1 MTTLTSNDGLPTG
14 RRVDITLE
22 AVATLEHMLRAAL
35 DQIPDDDPEIAPTR
49 RLLRTAIDLSGI
61 ATWALGD
68 DLATPEGLATTLD
81 QLSGKQAAPV
91 DVGPARKA
99 RP

>member
-1 MTTLTSNDGLPTG
+1 MTTRAPNDGLPKG
-14 RRVDITLE
+14 RRVDIALEAIATLE
-22 AVATLEHMLRAAL
+22 AMLRAAV
-35 DQIPDDDPEIAPTR
+35 DRIPDDDPEIAPTR

-81 QLSGKQAAPV
+81 QLSGKQAAPI
-91 DVGPARKA
+91 DVGPARKV